1 MKPEKQEKPQ
11 QVGEF
16 VVNIQGNPT
25 PVRLTDVQRHA
36 FTEDYGGYLRGIRG
50 NEAGIWIGYAKE
62 AKPLTTETY
71 HYPADFQNEPYVR
84 WIFYNAGERHYVE
97 TGKVTVTFSRNLEA
111 TGSFELI
118 DQEGKNYTGTFD
130 IRWQK

>member
-1 MKPEKQEKPQ
+1 MNPEKQENLQ

-25 PVRLTDVQRHA
+25 SVTFTDVQRHP
-36 FTEDYGGYLRGIRG
+36 FPEDNGGYLRGIRG

-62 AKPLTTETY
+62 AQPQTTETY
-71 HYPADFQNEPYVR
+71 HYPADFQNKPYVT
-84 WIFYNAGERHYVE
+84 WVFDNAGERHYVE
-97 TGKVTVTFSRNLEA
+97 TGKVTVSFSRNLEA

-118 DQEGKNYTGTFD
+118 DKNGKNYTGTFA